1 MIFLII
7 KDAALAAWWL
17 SKTFGE
23 THSACFSFLLETIEI
38 FDSQKTFL
46 RCITS
51 ACWINNHTTFLTLD
65 CRMEIAIFLAI
76 NTNNGGASI

>member
-1 MIFLII
+1 MIFLTI
-7 KDAALAAWWL
+7 KDAALAAWWSL
-17 SKTFGE
+17 IGE
-23 THSACFSFLLETIEI
+23 THLACFSFLLETIEI

>member
-38 FDSQKTFL
+38 LTAKKTFL

-51 ACWINNHTTFLTLD
+51 AC
-65 CRMEIAIFLAI
+65 
-76 NTNNGGASI
+76 